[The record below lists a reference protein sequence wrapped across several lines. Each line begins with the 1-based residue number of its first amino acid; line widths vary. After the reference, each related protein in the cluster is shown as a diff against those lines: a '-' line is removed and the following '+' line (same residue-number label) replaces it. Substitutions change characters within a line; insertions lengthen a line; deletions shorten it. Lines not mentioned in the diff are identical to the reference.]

1 MLVLVAIQ
9 SHYQLITL
17 ALLSSIR
24 LQGSQHLVANFSVT
38 RVQEW
43 GRVCDQGGEGATL
56 SCDGDLHQPGPGLGK

>member
-9 SHYQLITL
+9 SHDQLITL

-24 LQGSQHLVANFSVT
+24 LQGSQHLVANFPVT
-38 RVQEW
+38 RVQW
-43 GRVCDQGGEGATL
+43 GRVCDHGGEGATL